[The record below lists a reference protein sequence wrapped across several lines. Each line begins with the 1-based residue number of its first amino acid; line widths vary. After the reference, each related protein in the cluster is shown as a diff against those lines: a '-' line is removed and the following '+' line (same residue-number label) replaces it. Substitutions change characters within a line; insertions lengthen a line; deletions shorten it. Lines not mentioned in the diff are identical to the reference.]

1 MMTTTETFDLEGYL
15 KDFGRLT
22 YVRPLEHRHTLIM
35 KPGKPP
41 EGKKGV
47 DESARI
53 IYPGR
58 FLTSIFPTDIPETML
73 PMIVGPAFEW
83 DRGAMKETV
92 AKLILECDIV
102 YDESEDDGEDLADLA
117 WQRMH
122 AAYLVNEIAPG
133 KEITVKE
140 WRTAA
145 DRPAFEE
152 PRAEAPKENAPR
164 SLSDI
169 LSQLLTTDDD
179 DDPFDFEDPFDFDLG
194 DESMNP
200 RLNRRTVTST
210 DWLAE
215 LMPIARAH
223 FSFYTNSIVI
233 AKPLFER
240 CTPADDL
247 SGFVA
252 LLKEKPRKTAENHI
266 RWAKKSLDIYHAHA
280 YRYLAELAESTPAQR
295 MDLFD
300 QMVRVENA
308 KHVRATLGDR
318 LIVGSV
324 FGTEDRIFR
333 RAYNTFEFMMV
344 LLTKG
349 LLSVDVERR
358 TFDITEGAWKVI
370 DILRKCPHVNGYE
383 DVIVDISA
391 GTTPFSAATPLED
404 WVIHFFETLRG
415 AIAQE
420 ASAAE
425 IR

>member
-22 YVRPLEHRHTLIM
+22 YVRPREHRQTLVM

-41 EGKKGV
+41 EGKKSV
-47 DESARI
+47 DENARV

-83 DRGAMKETV
+83 DRGAMKWTV

-102 YDESEDDGEDLADLA
+102 YDESEDDGQDLADLA

-133 KEITVKE
+133 KEISVKE
-140 WRTAA
+140 WRGAA
-145 DRPAFEE
+145 DRPALEQ
-152 PRAEAPKENAPR
+152 PRDETPDDNAPEDVADFF
-164 SLSDI
+164 SE
-169 LSQLLTTDDD
+169 LLATED
-179 DDPFDFEDPFDFDLG
+179 DDPFDFDGFDFDLG
-194 DESMNP
+194 DEHMNP
-200 RLNRRTVTST
+200 GLNRRTVTST
-210 DWLAE
+210 AWLAE

-233 AKPLFER
+233 GKKLFEH
-240 CTPADDL
+240 CTPAEDL

-266 RWAKKSLDIYHAHA
+266 RWAKKSLNIYHAHA

-333 RAYNTFEFMMV
+333 RAYDTFEFMMV

-358 TFDITEGAWKVI
+358 TFDITAGAWKVI

-383 DVIVDISA
+383 DVLVDISA